1 MSKKTLKAAAILLSV
16 CFILTL
22 APVLNGAEKRSVK
35 FNILSLLRQP
45 LILLSSMLR
54 ILPPPIID
62 DGILNNSTK
71 EIIPGS
77 SNTKGIVKTTGDENV
92 TPPIKHD

>member
-1 MSKKTLKAAAILLSV
+1 MSKKTLKAAAILVSV

-22 APVLNGAEKRSVK
+22 APVLNGAERKPVK
-35 FNILSLLRQP
+35 VSILSLLRQP
-45 LILLSSMLR
+45 LVLLSYMLR
-54 ILPPPIID
+54 ILPPPLID

-71 EIIPGS
+71 EIIPS
-77 SNTKGIVKTTGDENV
+77 SVNTKGIVKTTGDENV

>member
-1 MSKKTLKAAAILLSV
+1 MSKKTLKAAAILVSV

-22 APVLNGAEKRSVK
+22 APLLNAAEKRPVRVS
-35 FNILSLLRQP
+35 ILSLLRQP
-45 LILLSSMLR
+45 LVLLSSMLR

-62 DGILNNSTK
+62 DGILNGSTK
-71 EIIPGS
+71 EIIPANANS
-77 SNTKGIVKTTGDENV
+77 KGIVKTTGDDNV